1 MSEITN
7 LALETETIDNTEDTE
22 DTEDNTEN
30 EPGEIIQLETGKL
43 LKLRH
48 NIRKLRDDVLS
59 GFSKDIKEC
68 IDTCTVAN
76 ALMGDLNDKI
86 TGEKK

>member
-7 LALETETIDNTEDTE
+7 LALNVEVIDNA
-22 DTEDNTEN
+22 EDNPEDN
-30 EPGEIIQLETGKL
+30 DPGEIIQLETGKL

-48 NIRKLRDDVLS
+48 NIRKLRDEVLS

-68 IDTCTVAN
+68 KETCNIAN

-86 TGEKK
+86 TREGK